1 MLAIVAFSLSLLG
14 TFLVRSGVLT
24 SVHAFATDPK
34 RGIFILLFLFCVVGG
49 SLALFALR
57 AGKVQSGGSFAL
69 VSRESF
75 LLLNNVL
82 LTTAAAAVLLGTLYP
97 LIVDALNLGKLSVG
111 PPYFNAVFAPIMVP
125 ALFFMVIGSYA
136 RWKNDSVTEMVQK
149 LRPVAIVSVLL
160 GCLAPL
166 LAGEWTWLVALGL
179 SLAFWIVLGTAQQVY
194 RQIKNTVNLKSTPIS
209 FWGMHVAHIG
219 VAVFV
224 IGVTMVKGYETEKD
238 VRMVIG
244 DTVAVGGYT
253 FRLTGI
259 RKEPGPNYSADVGD
273 VELSRDGKV
282 LRTLHPEKRAYF
294 SSSMP
299 MTQAAIDT
307 NLVRDVYVSL
317 GEPLEGGT
325 QPAWA
330 MRVYYKP
337 FVTWIWAGCLMM
349 ALGGLMA
356 ALDRRYRRKAAAS
369 AAQVLAK
376 GVAA

>member
-1 MLAIVAFSLSLLG
+1 M
-14 TFLVRSGVLT
+14 
-24 SVHAFATDPK
+24 
-34 RGIFILLFLFCVVGG
+34 
-49 SLALFALR
+49 
-57 AGKVQSGGSFAL
+57 
-69 VSRESF
+69 
-75 LLLNNVL
+75 
-82 LTTAAAAVLLGTLYP
+82 
-97 LIVDALNLGKLSVG
+97 
-111 PPYFNAVFAPIMVP
+111 
-125 ALFFMVIGSYA
+125 IGSYA
-136 RWKNDSVTEMVQK
+136 RWKNDSVADMVKK

-179 SLAFWIVLGTAQQVY
+179 SLAFWIILGTAQQVY
-194 RQIKNTVNLKSTPIS
+194 RQVSNTVNWKSTPIS

-244 DTVAVGGYT
+244 DTVSVGGYT
-253 FRLTGI
+253 FKLTGI

-282 LRTLHPEKRAYF
+282 LRTLNPEKRAYF

-307 NLVRDVYVSL
+307 TFTRDVYVSL
-317 GEPLEGGT
+317 GEPLEGGP

-337 FVTWIWAGCLMM
+337 FVTWIWAGCLFM
-349 ALGGLMA
+349 ALGGAMA
-356 ALDRRYRRKAAAS
+356 ALDRRYRRKAASS
-369 AAQVLAK
+369 AAAVLSK
-376 GVAA
+376 GATA